1 MFDLLREAPSSSET
15 SGTSEASPSQ
25 KSHLGSVTRIT
36 INGLT
41 MDNEAGRGRH
51 EAVVEAGGRGRA
63 SKAGDGGLGPRPGSD
78 LASGLAC
85 LAPDLR

>member
-15 SGTSEASPSQ
+15 SGTSEESPSQ
-25 KSHLGSVTRIT
+25 KSHLGSVTGIT
-36 INGLT
+36 ITGLT
-41 MDNEAGRGRH
+41 MNNEAGRGRH
-51 EAVVEAGGRGRA
+51 QAVVEAGGRGRA